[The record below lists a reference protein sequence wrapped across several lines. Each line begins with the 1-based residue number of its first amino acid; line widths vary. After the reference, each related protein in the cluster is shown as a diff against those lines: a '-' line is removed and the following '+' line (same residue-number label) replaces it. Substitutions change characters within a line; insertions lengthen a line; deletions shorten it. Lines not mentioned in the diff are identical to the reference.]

1 MFSFFSCKSPFQ
13 FLQVDL
19 YISLCVLHIYK
30 NIISMYL
37 YVFPATNHLFN
48 NHTEG
53 TTEQE
58 MGRGPTKVHSVTLD
72 LVQY

>member
-1 MFSFFSCKSPFQ
+1 
-13 FLQVDL
+13 
-19 YISLCVLHIYK
+19 
-30 NIISMYL
+30 MYL